1 MCYNDIGDSMLPS
14 KVIYK
19 DKMYETVGFI
29 KLNNGSFLILKNNDE
44 IISIDLS
51 KAQGLSL
58 KLKFEVK
65 EATKVELVLIEYIT
79 QALRNDIKNGKY
91 KDKKSLMDD
100 LASVNKYINTHPEL
114 LKNMKELD
122 FKDDLVDKNILQL
135 LSYFDEVMAPSPLNL
150 EGITSF
156 EIGDKDYIK
165 FKDENGDV
173 KILDDSHDNRS
184 FVEQFEN
191 KQDESRSFQSNDGA
205 QNALEIA
212 KDTLKFEK
220 KEVPLESTVLDDNLG
235 NAIINQQPALANDN
249 ILGNSE
255 EKIFYNQSDDQIVT
269 IEQNGD
275 DVAIKEV
282 GETKSVE
289 EKAEDTTSKVIYPPY
304 DEVTVTLLLF
314 KGPDNLDVDLFIN
327 QYLNYLTV
335 KQIDLLISNYIL
347 TPEQMNKLTEQRS
360 IKEMAEKQ
368 VEDVKQME
376 KPKTLVLKKND
387 KAAFVDSL
395 LLSFVVGLVWGI
407 YLTFLIILLLS

>member
-150 EGITSF
+150 ESITSF

-173 KILDDSHDNRS
+173 KILDDSHDNRN

-212 KDTLKFEK
+212 KDTLKYEK

-282 GETKSVE
+282 GETKSIE

-360 IKEMAEKQ
+360 IKEMSEKQ

>member
-150 EGITSF
+150 DGITSF

-173 KILDDSHDNRS
+173 KILDDSHDNRN

-235 NAIINQQPALANDN
+235 NAIINQQPTLANDN

-282 GETKSVE
+282 GETKSIE

-360 IKEMAEKQ
+360 IKEMSEKQ

>member
-150 EGITSF
+150 ESITSF

>member
-191 KQDESRSFQSNDGA
+191 KQDESRSFQSNDGT

-212 KDTLKFEK
+212 KDTLKYEK

-255 EKIFYNQSDDQIVT
+255 EKIFYNQSDNQIVT

-289 EKAEDTTSKVIYPPY
+289 EKEEDTTSKVIYPPY

-368 VEDVKQME
+368 VEDVKQKE

>member
-150 EGITSF
+150 DGITSF

-173 KILDDSHDNRS
+173 KILDDSHDNRN

-282 GETKSVE
+282 GETKSIE

-360 IKEMAEKQ
+360 IKEMSEKQ

>member
-173 KILDDSHDNRS
+173 KILDDSHDNRN

-191 KQDESRSFQSNDGA
+191 KQDESRSFQSNDGT

-212 KDTLKFEK
+212 KDTLKYEK

-235 NAIINQQPALANDN
+235 NAIINQQPTLANDN

-289 EKAEDTTSKVIYPPY
+289 EKDEDTTSKVIYPPY

-314 KGPDNLDVDLFIN
+314 KGPDSLDVDLFIN

-347 TPEQMNKLTEQRS
+347 TPEQMNKLTEQRL

>member
-150 EGITSF
+150 ESITSF

-173 KILDDSHDNRS
+173 KILDDSHDNRN

-191 KQDESRSFQSNDGA
+191 KQDESRSFQSNDGT

-212 KDTLKFEK
+212 KDTLKYEK

-235 NAIINQQPALANDN
+235 NAIINQQPTLANDN

-289 EKAEDTTSKVIYPPY
+289 EKEEDTTSKVIYPPY

-368 VEDVKQME
+368 VEDVKQKE

>member
-150 EGITSF
+150 DGITSF

-212 KDTLKFEK
+212 KDTLKYEK

-269 IEQNGD
+269 IEQNGN

-289 EKAEDTTSKVIYPPY
+289 EKNEDTTSKVIYPPY

-368 VEDVKQME
+368 VEDVKQKE
-376 KPKTLVLKKND
+376 KPKTFVLKKND

-407 YLTFLIILLLS
+407 YLTFLIILILS

>member
-100 LASVNKYINTHPEL
+100 LASINKYINTHPEL

-173 KILDDSHDNRS
+173 KILDDSHDNRN

-289 EKAEDTTSKVIYPPY
+289 EKDEDTTSKVIYPPY

>member
-150 EGITSF
+150 EDITSF

-191 KQDESRSFQSNDGA
+191 KQDESRSFQSNDGT

-212 KDTLKFEK
+212 KDTLKYEK

-249 ILGNSE
+249 ILGNGE

-289 EKAEDTTSKVIYPPY
+289 EKEEDTTSKVIYPPY

-368 VEDVKQME
+368 VEDVKQKE
-376 KPKTLVLKKND
+376 KPKTFVLKKND

>member
-150 EGITSF
+150 ESITSF

-191 KQDESRSFQSNDGA
+191 KQDESRSFQSNDGT

-212 KDTLKFEK
+212 KDTLKYEK

-269 IEQNGD
+269 IEQNGN

-289 EKAEDTTSKVIYPPY
+289 EKEEDTTFKVIYPPY

-368 VEDVKQME
+368 VEDVKQKE

>member
-150 EGITSF
+150 DGITSF

-173 KILDDSHDNRS
+173 KILDDSHDNRN

-191 KQDESRSFQSNDGA
+191 KQDESRSFQSNDGV

-212 KDTLKFEK
+212 KDTLKYEK

-235 NAIINQQPALANDN
+235 NAIINQQPTLANDN

-289 EKAEDTTSKVIYPPY
+289 EKDEDTTSKVIYPPY

-314 KGPDNLDVDLFIN
+314 KGPDSLDVDLFIN

>member
-29 KLNNGSFLILKNNDE
+29 KLNNGSFLLLKNNDE

-91 KDKKSLMDD
+91 KDKKSLMDY
-100 LASVNKYINTHPEL
+100 LASINKYINKHPEL

-150 EGITSF
+150 ESITSF

-173 KILDDSHDNRS
+173 KILDDSHDNRN

-269 IEQNGD
+269 IEQNGN

-289 EKAEDTTSKVIYPPY
+289 EKEEDTTSKVIYPPY

-360 IKEMAEKQ
+360 IKEMTEKQ

>member
-135 LSYFDEVMAPSPLNL
+135 LSYFDEVMAPLPLNL
-150 EGITSF
+150 ESITSF

-205 QNALEIA
+205 RNALEIA
-212 KDTLKFEK
+212 KDTLKYEK

-249 ILGNSE
+249 ILGNGE

-269 IEQNGD
+269 IEQNGN

-360 IKEMAEKQ
+360 IKEMTEKQ

>member
-91 KDKKSLMDD
+91 KDKKSLMND

-191 KQDESRSFQSNDGA
+191 KQDESRSFQSNDGT

-212 KDTLKFEK
+212 KDTLKYEK

-235 NAIINQQPALANDN
+235 NAIINQQPTLANDN
-249 ILGNSE
+249 ILGNGE

-289 EKAEDTTSKVIYPPY
+289 EKEEDTTSKVIYPPY

-368 VEDVKQME
+368 VEDVKQKE
-376 KPKTLVLKKND
+376 KPKTFVLKKND

>member
-150 EGITSF
+150 DGITSF

-191 KQDESRSFQSNDGA
+191 KQDESRSFQSNDGT

-212 KDTLKFEK
+212 KDTLKYEK

-235 NAIINQQPALANDN
+235 NAIINQQPTLANDN

-255 EKIFYNQSDDQIVT
+255 EKVFYNQSDDQIVT

-289 EKAEDTTSKVIYPPY
+289 EKEEDTTSKVIYPPY

-360 IKEMAEKQ
+360 IKEMADKQ
-368 VEDVKQME
+368 VEDVKQKE

>member
-14 KVIYK
+14 RVIYK

-150 EGITSF
+150 DGITSF

-173 KILDDSHDNRS
+173 KILDDSHDNRN

-191 KQDESRSFQSNDGA
+191 KQDESRSFQSNDGT

-212 KDTLKFEK
+212 KDTLKYEK

-249 ILGNSE
+249 ILGNGE

-269 IEQNGD
+269 IEQNGN

-289 EKAEDTTSKVIYPPY
+289 EKEEDTTSKVIYPPY

-368 VEDVKQME
+368 VEDVKQKE

>member
-150 EGITSF
+150 ESITSF

-191 KQDESRSFQSNDGA
+191 KQDESRSFQSNDGT

-212 KDTLKFEK
+212 KDTLKYEK

-235 NAIINQQPALANDN
+235 NAIINQQPTLANDN

-255 EKIFYNQSDDQIVT
+255 EKIFYNQSDDKIVT
-269 IEQNGD
+269 IEQNGN

-289 EKAEDTTSKVIYPPY
+289 EKEEDTTSKVIYPPY

-368 VEDVKQME
+368 VEDVKQKE

>member
-165 FKDENGDV
+165 FKDENGEV
-173 KILDDSHDNRS
+173 KILDDSHDNRN

-191 KQDESRSFQSNDGA
+191 KQDESRSFQSNDGS

-212 KDTLKFEK
+212 KDTLKYEK

-289 EKAEDTTSKVIYPPY
+289 EKDEDTTSKVIYPPY

-314 KGPDNLDVDLFIN
+314 KGPDSLDVDLFIN

-360 IKEMAEKQ
+360 IKEMSEKQ

-395 LLSFVVGLVWGI
+395 FLSFVVGLVWGI

>member
-150 EGITSF
+150 ESITSF

-173 KILDDSHDNRS
+173 KILDDSHDNRN

-235 NAIINQQPALANDN
+235 NAIINQQPTLANDN

-282 GETKSVE
+282 GETKSIE

-360 IKEMAEKQ
+360 IKEMSEKQ

>member
-150 EGITSF
+150 DGITSF

>member
-150 EGITSF
+150 ESITSF

-235 NAIINQQPALANDN
+235 NAIINQQPTLANDN

-289 EKAEDTTSKVIYPPY
+289 EKDEDTTSKVIYPPY

-368 VEDVKQME
+368 VEDVKQKE

>member
-122 FKDDLVDKNILQL
+122 FRDDLVDKNILQL

-165 FKDENGDV
+165 FKDENGEV
-173 KILDDSHDNRS
+173 KILDDSHDNRN

-191 KQDESRSFQSNDGA
+191 KQDESRFFQSNDGT

-235 NAIINQQPALANDN
+235 NAIINQQPTLANDN
-249 ILGNSE
+249 ILGNGE

-314 KGPDNLDVDLFIN
+314 KGPDSLDVDLFIN

-360 IKEMAEKQ
+360 IKEMSEKQ

>member
-100 LASVNKYINTHPEL
+100 LASINKYINKHPEL

-150 EGITSF
+150 DGITSF

-282 GETKSVE
+282 GETKSIE

>member
-91 KDKKSLMDD
+91 KDKKSLMND
-100 LASVNKYINTHPEL
+100 LASINKYINTHPEL

-191 KQDESRSFQSNDGA
+191 KQDESRSFQSNDGT

-212 KDTLKFEK
+212 KDTLKYEK

-249 ILGNSE
+249 ILGNGE

-289 EKAEDTTSKVIYPPY
+289 EKEEDTTSKVIYPPY

-347 TPEQMNKLTEQRS
+347 TPEQMNKLTEQKS

-368 VEDVKQME
+368 VEDVKQKE

>member
-150 EGITSF
+150 ESITSF

-191 KQDESRSFQSNDGA
+191 KQDESRSFQSNDGT

-212 KDTLKFEK
+212 KDTLKYEK

-235 NAIINQQPALANDN
+235 NAIINQQPTLANDN

-289 EKAEDTTSKVIYPPY
+289 EKEEDTTSKVIYPPY

-368 VEDVKQME
+368 VEDVKQKE

>member
-150 EGITSF
+150 DGITSF

-165 FKDENGDV
+165 FKDENGEV
-173 KILDDSHDNRS
+173 KILDDSHDNRN

-191 KQDESRSFQSNDGA
+191 KQDESRSFQSNDGS

-235 NAIINQQPALANDN
+235 NAIINLQPTLANDN

-289 EKAEDTTSKVIYPPY
+289 EKDEDTTSKVIYPPY

-347 TPEQMNKLTEQRS
+347 TPEQMNKLTEQRTL
-360 IKEMAEKQ
+360 KEMAEKQ

>member
-150 EGITSF
+150 ESITSF

-282 GETKSVE
+282 GETKSIE

-360 IKEMAEKQ
+360 IKEMSEKQ

>member
-150 EGITSF
+150 DGITSF

-173 KILDDSHDNRS
+173 KILDDSHDNRN

-249 ILGNSE
+249 ILGNGE

-269 IEQNGD
+269 IEQNGN

-289 EKAEDTTSKVIYPPY
+289 EKEEDTTSKVIYPPY

-360 IKEMAEKQ
+360 IKEMTEKQ

>member
-150 EGITSF
+150 DGITSF

-173 KILDDSHDNRS
+173 KILDDSHDNRN

-249 ILGNSE
+249 ILGNGE

-289 EKAEDTTSKVIYPPY
+289 EKEEDTTSKVIYPPY

-376 KPKTLVLKKND
+376 KPKTFVLKKND

>member
-114 LKNMKELD
+114 LKNMRELD

-191 KQDESRSFQSNDGA
+191 KQDESRSFQSNDGT

-212 KDTLKFEK
+212 KDTLKYEK

-235 NAIINQQPALANDN
+235 NAIINQQPTLANDN
-249 ILGNSE
+249 ILGNGE

-282 GETKSVE
+282 GETKSIE

-360 IKEMAEKQ
+360 IKEMSEKQ

>member
-135 LSYFDEVMAPSPLNL
+135 LSYFDEVMTPSPLNL

-173 KILDDSHDNRS
+173 KILDDSHDNRN

-191 KQDESRSFQSNDGA
+191 KQDESRSFQSNDGS

-212 KDTLKFEK
+212 KDTLKYKK

-235 NAIINQQPALANDN
+235 NAIINQQSALANDN
-249 ILGNSE
+249 ILGNGE

-289 EKAEDTTSKVIYPPY
+289 EKEEDTTSKVIYPPY

>member
-44 IISIDLS
+44 IISTDLS

-150 EGITSF
+150 ESITSF

-173 KILDDSHDNRS
+173 KILDDSHDNRN

-282 GETKSVE
+282 GETKSIE

-368 VEDVKQME
+368 VEDVKQKE

>member
-150 EGITSF
+150 ESITSF

-173 KILDDSHDNRS
+173 KILDDSHDNRN

-191 KQDESRSFQSNDGA
+191 KQDESRSFQSNDGT

-235 NAIINQQPALANDN
+235 NAIINQQPTLANDN

-289 EKAEDTTSKVIYPPY
+289 EKEEDTTSKVIYPPY

-347 TPEQMNKLTEQRS
+347 TPEQMNKLTEQRTL
-360 IKEMAEKQ
+360 KEMAEKQ

-376 KPKTLVLKKND
+376 KPKTFVLKKNE

>member
-100 LASVNKYINTHPEL
+100 LASINKYINTHPEL

>member
-165 FKDENGDV
+165 FKDENGEV
-173 KILDDSHDNRS
+173 KILDDSHDNRN
-184 FVEQFEN
+184 FVEQFES
-191 KQDESRSFQSNDGA
+191 KQDESRSFQSNDGS

-212 KDTLKFEK
+212 KDTLKYEK

-282 GETKSVE
+282 GETKNVE
-289 EKAEDTTSKVIYPPY
+289 EKDEDTTSKVIYPPY

-314 KGPDNLDVDLFIN
+314 KGPDSLDVDLFIN

-360 IKEMAEKQ
+360 IKEMSEKQ

>member
-150 EGITSF
+150 ESITSF

-289 EKAEDTTSKVIYPPY
+289 EKDEDTTSKVIYPPY

-314 KGPDNLDVDLFIN
+314 KGPDSLDVDLFIN

-347 TPEQMNKLTEQRS
+347 TPEQMNKLTEQRL

>member
-29 KLNNGSFLILKNNDE
+29 KLNNGSFLLLKNNDE

-173 KILDDSHDNRS
+173 KILDDSHDNRN

-191 KQDESRSFQSNDGA
+191 KQDESRSFQSNDGT

-212 KDTLKFEK
+212 KDTLKYEK

-255 EKIFYNQSDDQIVT
+255 EKIFYNQSDNQIVT

-289 EKAEDTTSKVIYPPY
+289 EKEEDTTSKVIYPPY

-368 VEDVKQME
+368 VEDVKQKE